1 MRFWTATSRRSYSM
15 VEMMKEDLD
24 FFEIRKKW
32 HMEQGESKQQAVRF
46 AAEEVVERMYGMC
59 SDELK
64 ASNFF
69 MELQQKLNGGETRK
83 W

>member
-1 MRFWTATSRRSYSM
+1 M